1 MLHCTTGQGLAIKL
15 QLVQVDASLT
25 FDQVGGLDSYIG
37 QLKEMIFL
45 PLVYPELFERFHI
58 SPPRGVL
65 FHGPPGEEVQLH
77 SEEMVEGL

>member
-1 MLHCTTGQGLAIKL
+1 MRL